1 MNSVETI
8 VRKIWWTTKIGH
20 KTYLMFLLSMFNFIL
35 IAYNYFL
42 EGNASFE
49 NHISNLWMFGIIFLI
64 LYFPISI
71 IIGRWHANT
80 QISVDMT
87 IRGLNNPVQ
96 AKMIKILLD
105 VQTGNISS
113 EKMKEYRKFIAKI
126 ENQEIE

>member
-1 MNSVETI
+1 MNSVERI

-20 KTYLMFLLSMFNFIL
+20 STYLMFLLAIGNFIL
-35 IAYNYFL
+35 ITYNYLL
-42 EGNASFE
+42 EGNAIFE
-49 NHISNLWMFGIIFLI
+49 NHISNLWVFAIIFLT

-71 IIGRWHANT
+71 IIGRWHTNT

-105 VQTGNISS
+105 VQTGKVSS
-113 EKMKEYRKFIAKI
+113 EKMKEYREFIAKI
-126 ENQEIE
+126 ENQKIE

>member
-1 MNSVETI
+1 MNSVERI
-8 VRKIWWTTKIGH
+8 VRKIWWTTIIGH
-20 KTYLMFLLSMFNFIL
+20 STYLMFLLAIGNFIL
-35 IAYNYFL
+35 ITYNYFL
-42 EGNASFE
+42 EGNAIFE
-49 NHISNLWMFGIIFLI
+49 NHISNLWVFAIIFLA

-71 IIGRWHANT
+71 IIGRWHTNT

-113 EKMKEYRKFIAKI
+113 KKMKEYREFIAKI
-126 ENQEIE
+126 ENKEIE

>member
-1 MNSVETI
+1 MNSVERI

-20 KTYLMFLLSMFNFIL
+20 STYLMFLLAIGNFIL
-35 IAYNYFL
+35 ITYNYLL
-42 EGNASFE
+42 EGNAIFE
-49 NHISNLWMFGIIFLI
+49 NHISNLWVFAIIFLA

-71 IIGRWHANT
+71 IIGRWHTNT

-105 VQTGNISS
+105 VQTGKVSS
-113 EKMKEYRKFIAKI
+113 EKMKEYREFIAKI
-126 ENQEIE
+126 ENKEIE